1 MNPRMARHSLIVLA
15 LALMSTQ
22 LALGQRLP
30 LSAPNPTSD
39 ADRYRLKADVDLVLM
54 EATVRDQD
62 GGIVNNLTRDAF
74 HLYEDGVEQQISY
87 FSRDELPLAVALVV
101 DSSGSMDPV
110 LRQLRRVAYDTLS
123 LLKPE
128 DRVALFDFAAR
139 AELLEG
145 LTKDRQRIVNAISA
159 IQVGGGTVVP
169 DALYEAAAYLVHAAP
184 NDRHAVLLLSD
195 NENTLKGYVTES
207 RLIRQALE
215 VEAVIYSVRIVE
227 GLHPHMMRVLLP
239 IYRDVSVEKI
249 ARETGGEVIDARG
262 IKAVGPA
269 LATAI
274 SRLRQR
280 YSLGYYSTNHH
291 HDGAFRGVEIRINE
305 GTNDAQHKYT
315 VYARRG
321 YYARAEDTS
330 SLNSQP

>member
-1 MNPRMARHSLIVLA
+1 MKPVTARHSLAVW
-15 LALMSTQ
+15 T
-22 LALGQRLP
+22 
-30 LSAPNPTSD
+30 
-39 ADRYRLKADVDLVLM
+39 LVLM
-54 EATVRDQD
+54 SMRLAVGQRTPESALNSAEGADQFRLRAETNLVVIEATVRDED
-62 GGIVNNLTRDAF
+62 GGIVNDLTRSAF
-74 HLYEDGVEQQISY
+74 HVFEDGVEQQISY

-123 LLKPE
+123 LLKPD

-145 LTKDRQRIVNAISA
+145 LTKDRRRIVNALSA

-169 DALYEAAAYLVHAAP
+169 DALYEAAAYLAHAAP
-184 NDRHAVLLLSD
+184 SERHAVLLLSD
-195 NENTLKGYVTES
+195 NENTLKGYVTEP

-215 VEAVIYSVRIVE
+215 AEAVIYSVRIRE
-227 GLHPHMMRVLLP
+227 GLHPHMMPVLLP

-249 ARETGGEVIDARG
+249 ARETGGEVIDARS
-262 IKAVGPA
+262 IKDVGPSM
-269 LATAI
+269 ATAI

-280 YSLGYYSTNHH
+280 YSLGYYSTNHR
-291 HDGAFRGVEIRINE
+291 HDGAFREVQIRV
-305 GTNDAQHKYT
+305 DAGANGPHHKYT

-321 YYARAEDTS
+321 YYARPQDAGSFST
-330 SLNSQP
+330 LR